1 MHASSHNWGVCVYII
16 HKQVSCTYIT
26 DMKFV
31 LNWYKHI
38 CQWLTWPQEPGLTLK
53 NPPTRRISKKIK
65 ILTPYHNY
73 WSVFL
78 TAEKKRVDSHRQKIT
93 RRQISILSYDN
104 HLHKKAR
111 LSPWQCKKGGIIIH
125 SRSLKVGRFTSVS
138 NSNCLGYDRWH
149 SWLRWKGTRWLH
161 DGDCT
166 SQICSISE
174 CLSQSHGSQIPFR
187 G

>member
-53 NPPTRRISKKIK
+53 NPPTRRISKKIR

-78 TAEKKRVDSHRQKIT
+78 TAEKKELTLIDKKLPGDKYQFLVMITICIKKQGCLPGNVRKEASLFTAEAWKWGDSLQWVIAT
-93 RRQISILSYDN
+93 AWDM
-104 HLHKKAR
+104 
-111 LSPWQCKKGGIIIH
+111 
-125 SRSLKVGRFTSVS
+125 T
-138 NSNCLGYDRWH
+138 
-149 SWLRWKGTRWLH
+149 
-161 DGDCT
+161 DCT
-166 SQICSISE
+166 RDWGGKALDDSMMEIVLLKSVPF
-174 CLSQSHGSQIPFR
+174 LSA
-187 G
+187 